1 MTQSC
6 NVVDAVSLSH
16 QNEDNDFII
25 LPTFK
30 NKCHLSIIKNVQK

>member
-30 NKCHLSIIKNVQK
+30 NKYRFSFLT